1 MGMQMMKSMIQL
13 LYILIFYYSYNNSQ
27 NITDKV
33 LLSKIDSEK
42 EENVDN
48 IISEEKESNIFD
60 KVDSHNYELYKNV
73 SNENYIDYYTNY
85 TKNGHNHIMN
95 YNPNISLNVMKD
107 KYDMLSLLKNNPN
120 ISSYIYLIDYITFEE
135 LSKIFSYIL
144 KNFVLFSSNSQSFLL
159 IDKIIS
165 LYNSGIEKESKN
177 ENINYLNDEL
187 YSFFVS
193 YFSKNIPKL
202 IHSNNYIYCVIN
214 LVIKL
219 GYPKNDFI
227 FLEIKNEF
235 KNYAYNRQGCILIQN
250 LFPLGNETQQQ
261 NLLGVILEQYNELIV
276 DKYGHYIFKYL
287 LYQADNGEKYYNEIF
302 NKIIHDIKRYI
313 NNKYSSVV
321 IERLLDSSD
330 LNIKKKIIEKICAN
344 ENDVIELLY
353 HAYGNYILQKIISVF
368 KDNKILGMIYK
379 TIIKNKAAL
388 YKLSY
393 GKKIM
398 KEISAA
404 YTLK

>member
-1 MGMQMMKSMIQL
+1 M
-13 LYILIFYYSYNNSQ
+13 
-27 NITDKV
+27 TDKI
-33 LLSKIDSEK
+33 LLSKIEPEK
-42 EENVDN
+42 KEDGNDYLN
-48 IISEEKESNIFD
+48 EEKENKRVD
-60 KVDSHNYELYKNV
+60 KVEENHYDFYRKN
-73 SNENYIDYYTNY
+73 SNENYIDYNTNY
-85 TKNGHNHIMN
+85 IKNGYNNIMN
-95 YNPNISLNVMKD
+95 YNPNISLNIMKD
-107 KYDMLSLLKNNPN
+107 KYDMVSLLKNNPN
-120 ISSYIYLIDYITFEE
+120 ISSYVFMIDYMPVEE
-135 LSKIFSYIL
+135 LSKVFSYIL

-165 LYNSGIEKESKN
+165 LYNSGIEKKSEN
-177 ENINYLNDEL
+177 ENINYLYDEL

-193 YFSKNIPKL
+193 YFGKNIPKL

-227 FLEIKNEF
+227 FLEIIKEF
-235 KNYAYNRQGCILIQN
+235 RNYAYNRQGCILIQN

-276 DKYGHYIFKYL
+276 DKYGHYILKYL

-302 NKIIHDIKRYI
+302 NKIIHDIKNYI

-330 LNIKKKIIEKICAN
+330 INIKNKIIEKICAN

-353 HAYGNYILQKIISVF
+353 HAYGNYVLQKIISVF

>member
-1 MGMQMMKSMIQL
+1 M
-13 LYILIFYYSYNNSQ
+13 YINNS
-27 NITDKV
+27 IG
-33 LLSKIDSEK
+33 S
-42 EENVDN
+42 
-48 IISEEKESNIFD
+48 
-60 KVDSHNYELYKNV
+60 
-73 SNENYIDYYTNY
+73 YIDYNNINI
-85 TKNGHNHIMN
+85 KNGNNHIMN
-95 YNPNISLNVMKD
+95 YNPNIALNVIKD
-107 KYDMLSLLKNNPN
+107 KYDMVSLLKNNPN
-120 ISSYIYLIDYITFEE
+120 ISSYIYLIDYITVEE

-202 IHSNNYIYCVIN
+202 IHSNNYIYSVYN

-227 FLEIKNEF
+227 FLEIINEF
-235 KNYAYNRQGCILIQN
+235 KNYAFNRQGCILIQN

>member
-1 MGMQMMKSMIQL
+1 MYEKKEIQQHYSINNNNNICFENK
-13 LYILIFYYSYNNSQ
+13 LYIDNFINNDIFKVNFNLMNNQ
-27 NITDKV
+27 NNIQNSNNNLCTRNNETFNIV
-33 LLSKIDSEK
+33 NLLQ
-42 EENVDN
+42 
-48 IISEEKESNIFD
+48 
-60 KVDSHNYELYKNV
+60 
-73 SNENYIDYYTNY
+73 T
-85 TKNGHNHIMN
+85 
-95 YNPNISLNVMKD
+95 NPNIT
-107 KYDMLSLLKNNPN
+107 
-120 ISSYIYLIDYITFEE
+120 SYVYIIDYLTLEE
-135 LSKIFSYIL
+135 LSAMFYFILNNIFV
-144 KNFVLFSSNSQSFLL
+144 FASNNQSFIL

-165 LYNSGIEKESKN
+165 LYDSNSNLPIKKK
-177 ENINYLNDEL
+177 ILNDNIFSFL
-187 YSFFVS
+187 FSFFNKKI
-193 YFSKNIPKL
+193 FEL
-202 IHSNNYIYCVIN
+202 IKYNNYISSLLNFVIR
-214 LVIKL
+214 I
-219 GYPKNDFI
+219 GFPKNDFI
-227 FLEIKNEF
+227 FSEIEKEF
-235 KNYAYNRQGCILIQN
+235 KKFAYNRQGCIVIQK
-250 LFPLGNETQQQ
+250 LLPLGNEQQQQ
-261 NLLGVILEQYNELIV
+261 NILDIILNQFNQLIL
-276 DKYGHYIFKYL
+276 DKYGHYLFKYL

-302 NKIIHDIKRYI
+302 NKISHDIKRYI

>member
-1 MGMQMMKSMIQL
+1 M
-13 LYILIFYYSYNNSQ
+13 YRNNS
-27 NITDKV
+27 
-33 LLSKIDSEK
+33 
-42 EENVDN
+42 
-48 IISEEKESNIFD
+48 F
-60 KVDSHNYELYKNV
+60 
-73 SNENYIDYYTNY
+73 ENYIDYNANFINI
-85 TKNGHNHIMN
+85 KNGSNHIMN
-95 YNPNISLNVMKD
+95 YNPNNSLNMMKGQ
-107 KYDMLSLLKNNPN
+107 YDMMSLLKNNPN
-120 ISSYIYLIDYITFEE
+120 ISSYIYLIDYIPIEE
-135 LSKIFSYIL
+135 LPKIFSYIL
-144 KNFVLFSSNSQSFLL
+144 KNFILFSSNSQSYLL
-159 IDKIIS
+159 IDKIIL
-165 LYNSGIEKESKN
+165 LYNAGIEKESKN
-177 ENINYLNDEL
+177 GNINFLNDEL

-202 IHSNNYIYCVIN
+202 IHSNNYIYSVIN
-214 LVIKL
+214 LVVKL

-287 LYQADNGEKYYNEIF
+287 LYQADNGEKYYNDIF
-302 NKIIHDIKRYI
+302 NRIIHDIKKYI

-321 IERLLDSSD
+321 IERLLDTSD
-330 LNIKKKIIEKICAN
+330 LNIKNKIIEKICAN

>member
-227 FLEIKNEF
+227 FLEIKTEF

-250 LFPLGNETQQQ
+250 LFPLGNGAQQQ

-276 DKYGHYIFKYL
+276 DKYGHYLFKYL

-321 IERLLDSSD
+321 IERLLDTSD

-393 GKKIM
+393 GKKIL